1 MLAVLDT
8 TVAIICFC
16 ILIISLLIIIN
27 QNRKI
32 ENLESIIYYYKW
44 HGALFDYPHSSGW
57 YLVQTDDNEKKIK
70 VLFYNIEKNNWDY
83 FGKNK
88 IISWCHLPNYL
99 YPQNGKVY

>member
-1 MLAVLDT
+1 MK
-8 TVAIICFC
+8 C
-16 ILIISLLIIIN
+16 ILIISLFIIIN

-32 ENLESIIYYYKW
+32 ENLESILYYYKW

-70 VLFYNIEKNNWDY
+70 VLFYDVEKNNWDY
-83 FGKNK
+83 FGKSK

-99 YPQNGKVY
+99 YPQKEKAY